1 MVNFICQHGMLYILV
16 AFAAFALV
24 AAAVAILVLTR
35 GGDGPGSPGRRNPK
49 LDPDPAGTPSEAYKG
64 WKWVEGLE
72 KKSSR
77 DYPKE
82 DMYVSWNPFAAPGQ
96 RVVDGGIM
104 SPLGDLPTVN
114 PPSSKYGDPYY
125 MEPLWQQG
133 GTEANDYYKKHCTHL
148 VTSRGRLHYKGP
160 NVFCD
165 GGSCF
170 AEKGGYEWRFKG
182 PTDRRGNMTDGM
194 GGIYGQ
200 PGRHDMTANT
210 IMTTLMK
217 GIELP
222 PWMRRGPLS
231 KNALAVFKQHCKP
244 GAKPAP
250 NCRSPDEVPYAGPKE
265 LAPVLGRVCG
275 Q

>member
-1 MVNFICQHGMLYILV
+1 MFYIC
-16 AFAAFALV
+16 AALAACALV
-24 AAAVAILVLTR
+24 TAVVAIMALNR
-35 GGDGPGSPGRRNPK
+35 DADGPGSPGRRSHK
-49 LDPDPAGTPSEAYKG
+49 LDPDPTGTPSEAYKG
-64 WKWVEGLE
+64 WKWVDGLD

-82 DMYVSWNPFAAPGQ
+82 DMYVSWDPAATPGQ
-96 RVVDGGIM
+96 KVVEGGIL

-114 PPSSKYGDPYY
+114 PPSSKFGDPYY
-125 MEPLWQQG
+125 MEPLWQEG
-133 GTEANDYYKKHCTHL
+133 STEANNYYKKHCTHL
-148 VTSRGRLHYKGP
+148 ATSRGRLHYKGP

-165 GGSCF
+165 GSGCF

-182 PTDRRGNMTDGM
+182 PTDGRGNMIDGM

-200 PGRHDMTANT
+200 PLRHDMTANA

-217 GIELP
+217 GIEVP

-231 KNALAVFKQHCKP
+231 KNALSVFKQHCKP
-244 GAKPAP
+244 DAKPTP
-250 NCRSPDEVPYAGPKE
+250 NCRSPDAVPYAGPKE
-265 LAPVLGRVCG
+265 LAHVLGRVCG